1 MSDLRARGLSGR
13 VRAVLGSVL
22 DSPLLDEV
30 FADDAPNIVFH
41 AAAFKH
47 VPLLEE
53 QPIAAVANNIFG
65 TLTLAAAATRH
76 GARVVL
82 LSTDKAVEPASVMGA
97 TKRVAEHIVLQAGG
111 VILRLGNV
119 LASSDSVTEIFAR
132 QIARGGPLTVTEPA
146 ARRYFLS
153 MDEAVDSLLIAG
165 AQPETAVLWAPR
177 LEAEHYITD
186 LAHFMADALAQGRKI
201 PIEFTGPRPGDKEAE
216 RLWSATESV
225 ETSADA
231 MLVKIATSKLPP
243 DLLHSSLD
251 RLRGALVDRDTAAAL
266 RELCRLVPD
275 YTPSA
280 IAAGMMTDL
289 RSQVAR

>member
-1 MSDLRARGLSGR
+1 
-13 VRAVLGSVL
+13 
-22 DSPLLDEV
+22 
-30 FADDAPNIVFH
+30 
-41 AAAFKH
+41 
-47 VPLLEE
+47 
-53 QPIAAVANNIFG
+53 
-65 TLTLAAAATRH
+65 
-76 GARVVL
+76 VL
-82 LSTDKAVEPASVMGA
+82 LSTDKAVQPASVMGA

-132 QIARGGPLTVTEPA
+132 QIAHGGPLTVTEPA

-153 MDEAVDSLLIAG
+153 MDEAVDSLFIAG

-186 LAHFMADALAQGRKI
+186 LAHFMAGALAQGRKI

-231 MLVKIATSKLPP
+231 MLVKIATSRLIP
-243 DLLHSSLD
+243 DLLHGSLD

-280 IAAGMMTDL
+280 IATGMMTGL
-289 RSQVAR
+289 RSQVSP